1 MNSTKT
7 FSFNSIKNF
16 DKHIA
21 QSIPNYDLLF
31 DSIVSLAPYF
41 LYPQSAIIDLGCSTG
56 KLLETIPYDGRK
68 IGYDISD
75 NLLPQSQGR
84 TSYSLRDITGITQF
98 VDATLILSIFT
109 LQFIDRSKRQEL
121 LDKIYASLVD
131 GGAFI
136 WAEKVHADSAYWEQT
151 LTSAHY
157 DYKQKSFTAQEIL
170 DKERDLRTM
179 MRLQTSK
186 ENQDMAWKAGFRNS
200 ALLWKFFNF
209 ECYVYVKE
217 SI

>member
-1 MNSTKT
+1 MNFTKT
-7 FSFNSIKNF
+7 FSFNSVKNF
-16 DKHIA
+16 DAHIA
-21 QSIPNYDLLF
+21 KSIPNYDLLF

-41 LYPQSAIIDLGCSTG
+41 LYPQSTIIDLGCSTG
-56 KLLETIPYDGRK
+56 KLLEAIPYEGRK
-68 IGYDISD
+68 IGYDLSE
-75 NLLPQSQGR
+75 NLLPSSHR
-84 TSYSLRDITGITQF
+84 LTTYSLRDITRITQF
-98 VDATLILSIFT
+98 VDATLVLSIFT

-121 LDKIYASLVD
+121 LNKIYASLVD

-136 WAEKVHADSAYWEQT
+136 WAEKVHADTAYWEQT

-170 DKERDLRTM
+170 NKERDLRTM
-179 MRLQTSK
+179 MRLQTSQ
-186 ENQDMAWKAGFRNS
+186 ESQDMAWKAGFRNS

-217 SI
+217 SV

>member
-1 MNSTKT
+1 M
-7 FSFNSIKNF
+7 NSIKPFSFETITNF
-16 DKHIA
+16 DEHIA

-41 LYPQSAIIDLGCSTG
+41 LKPSTALIDLGCSTG
-56 KLLETIPYDGRK
+56 KLLEAITHEGRK
-68 IGYDISD
+68 IGYDKSS
-75 NLLPQSQGR
+75 NLLPTSHDA
-84 TSYSLRDITGITQF
+84 TSYVSRDITTITEF
-98 VDATLILSIFT
+98 FDASLVLSIFT
-109 LQFIDRSKRQEL
+109 IQFTDRSKRQDIL
-121 LDKIYASLVD
+121 HRIFSSLSK

-136 WAEKVHADSAYWEQT
+136 WAEKIHADSSYWEQT
-151 LTSAHY
+151 FTSAHY
-157 DYKQKSFTAQEIL
+157 DYKRKSFTAQEIL

-186 ENQDMAWKAGFRNS
+186 ENQDMAWEAGFRNS

-217 SI
+217 SV